1 MGRAG
6 ESAFTWGGVVDSGSL
21 SHSQNLAK
29 ATAVGA
35 SSPLPY
41 NLVRVRPSDHGNPA
55 PRQIHRRRTRAHGAI
70 RGCTARACTLP
81 NAIADSALPV
91 DTTRSRC
98 SCCPEHTVGDG
109 HHPYTAWFSRLE
121 AERRRTTSRRGRARK
136 KKPEFTESLTEMS
149 LPQPSCHCRGH
160 VACRI
165 LPMICHAA
173 H

>member
-1 MGRAG
+1 MGVRRHHWRHRQTAAWQATGGRLVASWHGRSEMGRAG

-109 HHPYTAWFSRLE
+109 HHPYTSWFSSRSG
-121 AERRRTTSRRGRARK
+121 RTTHNIPPWTR
-136 KKPEFTESLTEMS
+136 
-149 LPQPSCHCRGH
+149 
-160 VACRI
+160 
-165 LPMICHAA
+165 
-173 H
+173 